1 MVQKFPKRD
10 ECRILYHITLKENLD
25 SILDK
30 GLIPDIGSQCTH
42 CKNDNPTEKLVYMTD
57 LEGIAKWK
65 KALYGNS
72 NSCVILEVNT
82 LNLEI
87 IYRRKFVE
95 GTGEDAVCREIMEET
110 GYVITPEVPKFVE
123 VETSPKANKQNI
135 TLRYTALV
143 PYKLLSQVKPIGGE
157 DNEVEEVKWID
168 IRKLNNYKWAF
179 NHNKIIERIILLK
192 QYIQND
198 RHKHFS

>member
-30 GLIPDIGSQCTH
+30 GLIPDIGSQCTR

-82 LNLEI
+82 LNLKI

-95 GTGEDAVCREIMEET
+95 GTEYACKET
-110 GYVITPEVPKFVE
+110 ILPDRLKI
-123 VETSPKANKQNI
+123 I
-135 TLRYTALV
+135 TL
-143 PYKLLSQVKPIGGE
+143 K
-157 DNEVEEVKWID
+157 
-168 IRKLNNYKWAF
+168 
-179 NHNKIIERIILLK
+179 
-192 QYIQND
+192 
-198 RHKHFS
+198 

>member
-1 MVQKFPKRD
+1 MVQNFPKRD

-30 GLIPDIGSQCTH
+30 GLIPNIGFQCSH

-57 LEGIAKWK
+57 LEGIARWK

-72 NSCVILEVNT
+72 DSCIVLEVDT

-95 GTGEDAVCREIMEET
+95 GIEYAYRGIILPNRLK
-110 GYVITPEVPKFVE
+110 VITTK
-123 VETSPKANKQNI
+123 
-135 TLRYTALV
+135 
-143 PYKLLSQVKPIGGE
+143 
-157 DNEVEEVKWID
+157 
-168 IRKLNNYKWAF
+168 
-179 NHNKIIERIILLK
+179 
-192 QYIQND
+192 
-198 RHKHFS
+198 

>member
-10 ECRILYHITLKENLD
+10 ECRILYRITLKENLD

-95 GTGEDAVCREIMEET
+95 GTEYACKET
-110 GYVITPEVPKFVE
+110 ILPDRLKI
-123 VETSPKANKQNI
+123 I
-135 TLRYTALV
+135 TL
-143 PYKLLSQVKPIGGE
+143 
-157 DNEVEEVKWID
+157 KWKI
-168 IRKLNNYKWAF
+168 LF
-179 NHNKIIERIILLK
+179 NMLFIVIERDYVGTLNQQSVKVHL
-192 QYIQND
+192 
-198 RHKHFS
+198 

>member
-82 LNLEI
+82 LNLE
-87 IYRRKFVE
+87 
-95 GTGEDAVCREIMEET
+95 D
-110 GYVITPEVPKFVE
+110 
-123 VETSPKANKQNI
+123 N
-135 TLRYTALV
+135 
-143 PYKLLSQVKPIGGE
+143 LSQKV
-157 DNEVEEVKWID
+157 
-168 IRKLNNYKWAF
+168 
-179 NHNKIIERIILLK
+179 LLK
-192 QYIQND
+192 ELNMHVKKLFYLTD
-198 RHKHFS
+198 